1 MTRVEKPKKTWVTVS
16 DTVRGCPLCVFG
28 HERVRDFFLSRKN
41 LVVQPYGWDD
51 EIFSRLQQSY
61 KKRRDLFWKKRSKA
75 QLGKRR
81 SRQWIVHSL
90 DYKQTKKRKR
100 FRECEGSILKFLL

>member
-41 LVVQPYGWDD
+41 LVVPTVRLGRRDFFAAATVLQETKGLILEETLEGAARQAEVSSMDRA
-51 EIFSRLQQSY
+51 FFRLQADEEEETLP
-61 KKRRDLFWKKRSKA
+61 R
-75 QLGKRR
+75 
-81 SRQWIVHSL
+81 V
-90 DYKQTKKRKR
+90 
-100 FRECEGSILKFLL
+100 